1 MMPKPKYERKYAM
14 EIRIVSADAIGQNIM
29 EEYEKLSCSKIGVKN
44 EDSRSSE
51 HICRLFIYSCSPGQL
66 QELAYSHG
74 SGIAIFLIILPFG
87 GKYAS
92 EDYDTRG
99 RHILFVTEKS
109 CKNETE
115 YYRKCIRKAARLFC
129 DLKRLCS
136 NNNAMDFISF
146 DDLDLNMSINSYT
159 DERHQ
164 LFFLN
169 EKGSMEDCVRKIRA
183 ALLSCGRQTSGVF
196 KCYLPENTTISAVDM
211 LHNLSEYIT
220 QTCMGITRSDETNA
234 EILLLG
240 VHRQDDR

>member
-1 MMPKPKYERKYAM
+1 M
-14 EIRIVSADAIGQNIM
+14 EIRIVSADAIGQNIL
-29 EEYEKLSCSKIGVKN
+29 EEYEKLSCSKIDVEN

-51 HICRLFIYSCSPGQL
+51 HVCRLFVYSCSPGQL
-66 QELAYSHG
+66 QELAFSHG
-74 SGIAIFLIILPFG
+74 SGIAIYLIIPPFG
-87 GKYAS
+87 EKYAP

-115 YYRKCIRKAARLFC
+115 YYRKCIRKAARLIC
-129 DLKRLCS
+129 DLKRICS
-136 NNNAMDFISF
+136 DNNAMDVISF

-169 EKGSMEDCVRKIRA
+169 EKGAMEDCVRKICA
-183 ALLSCGRQTSGVF
+183 TLLPYGRQTSGVI
-196 KCYLPENTTISAVDM
+196 KCYLPENTTISAVDT
-211 LHNLSEYIT
+211 LYGLSEYIT
-220 QTCMGITRSDETNA
+220 QSCMGITFSDETNA

-240 VHRQDDR
+240 VHRPDDR